1 MILIVGTVRIP
12 ADGLEAALP
21 AMATMVAASR
31 AEDGCIHYAYAQD
44 VLDPAVI
51 HVSEAWRDRA
61 ALAAHFATPRLTAW
75 RAQFAELGITDRD
88 LKLYETDEGE
98 PV

>member
-12 ADGLEAALP
+12 ADGLEVALP

-31 AEDGCIHYAYAQD
+31 AEAGCIHYAYAQD
-44 VLDPAVI
+44 VLDPTVI

-61 ALAAHFATPRLTAW
+61 ALAAHFATPHLAAW
-75 RAQFAELGITDRD
+75 RTQFAELGITDRD

>member
-1 MILIVGTVRIP
+1 MILILGTVRIP
-12 ADGLEAALP
+12 ADGLEAALS

-31 AEDGCIHYAYAQD
+31 AEDGCIRYAYARD
-44 VLDPAVI
+44 VLDPTVI

-61 ALAAHFATPRLTAW
+61 ALAAHFATPHLAAW
-75 RAQFAELGITDRD
+75 REQFAELGITDRN
-88 LKLYETDEGE
+88 LKLYETDDGE

>member
-12 ADGLEAALP
+12 ADGLEVALL
-21 AMATMVAASR
+21 AMAAMVAASR
-31 AEDGCIHYAYAQD
+31 AEDGCIRYSYAQD
-44 VLDPAVI
+44 VLDPTVI

-61 ALAAHFATPRLTAW
+61 VLAAHFATPHLAAW